1 MRYLECP
8 VCHGNVDPGELIGGI
23 CIDCA
28 EKEEKEKDAKRRVKL
43 MLTSKNFRQMELEG
57 I

>member
-8 VCHGNVDPGELIGGI
+8 VCHANVDSGELIGGI

-28 EKEEKEKDAKRRVKL
+28 EKEERKKDSRHHLKL
-43 MLTSKNFRQMELEG
+43 MLASRDFRQMELEG

>member
-8 VCHGNVDPGELIGGI
+8 ACHANVDPGELVGGI

-28 EKEEKEKDAKRRVKL
+28 EKEEKKNDKRHRLKL
-43 MLTSKNFRQMELEG
+43 MLISRDFSQMELEG